1 MMKMY
6 LKTSMKKHIG
16 FTFSTLF
23 LVGIMALSSFNT
35 VLAQRFGYIDSQK
48 ILERLP
54 EYSQANT
61 ELEEMTKQWKAEL
74 AKKEQEILDSRTK
87 LEAERVLLTE
97 EMYVEKQKEVQKQET
112 DLISYREGIFGA
124 NGMLFKKRRELIR
137 PIQDRIMEAVRI
149 VSLQKKLHFMFDKA
163 SDLHML
169 FYDETYNFTDFVLE
183 ELGIQDPNIS
193 IDKKG

>member
-1 MMKMY
+1 MMKI
-6 LKTSMKKHIG
+6 LFNKNIT
-16 FTFSTLF
+16 FVFSTLF
-23 LVGIMALSSFNT
+23 FVGIMALSSFNT
-35 VLAQRFGYIDSQK
+35 ISAQRFGFIDSQK

-61 ELEEMTKQWKAEL
+61 ELEEMTKQWKSEI
-74 AKKEQEILDSRTK
+74 AKKQQEVLDSRTK

-97 EMYVEKQKEVQKQET
+97 EMYAEKQKDVQKKEN
-112 DLISYREGIFGA
+112 DLISYRESIFGA

-137 PIQDRIMEAVRI
+137 PIQDKIMEAVRI

-169 FYDETYNFTDFVLE
+169 FYDDTYNFTDFVLE

>member
-1 MMKMY
+1 MMK
-6 LKTSMKKHIG
+6 
-16 FTFSTLF
+16 TFFNTTIRFAVSALF
-23 LVGIMALSSFNT
+23 LVGLVSLVNPNIAS
-35 VLAQRFGYIDSQK
+35 AQRFGYIDSQK

-54 EYSQANT
+54 EYSQANS

-74 AKKEQEILDSRTK
+74 AKKQQEILDSRTK

-97 EMYVEKQKEVQKQET
+97 EMYAEKQKEIAQKET
-112 DLISYREGIFGA
+112 DLITYRESIFGA
-124 NGMLFKKRRELIR
+124 NGLLFKKRRELIR
-137 PIQDRIMEAVRI
+137 PIQDKIMEAVRI

-193 IDKKG
+193 IDKG

>member
-1 MMKMY
+1 MMKI
-6 LKTSMKKHIG
+6 LFKKNIG
-16 FTFSTLF
+16 FVFSTLF
-23 LVGIMALSSFNT
+23 LVGILMSFNT
-35 VLAQRFGYIDSQK
+35 ALAQRFGYIDSQK

-61 ELEEMTKQWKAEL
+61 ELEEMTKQWKAEI
-74 AKKEQEILDSRTK
+74 AKKQQDILDSRTK

-97 EMYVEKQKEVQKQET
+97 EMYAKKQEEVKKMES
-112 DLISYREGIFGA
+112 DLIAYRESVFGA
-124 NGMLFKKRRELIR
+124 NGMLFQKRRELIR
-137 PIQDRIMEAVRI
+137 PIQDKIMEAVRI

-193 IDKKG
+193 LDKG

>member
-1 MMKMY
+1 MSTTKICF
-6 LKTSMKKHIG
+6 SI
-16 FTFSTLF
+16 STLF
-23 LVGIMALSSFNT
+23 LVAIMTLSSFN
-35 VLAQRFGYIDSQK
+35 VASAQRFGFVDSQK

-74 AKKEQEILDSRTK
+74 AKKEQEVLDSRTK

-97 EMYVEKQKEVQKQET
+97 EMYIEKQKEVQQKET
-112 DLISYREGIFGA
+112 DLLTYRESIFGA

-137 PIQDRIMEAVRI
+137 PIQDKIMEAVRI

-169 FYDETYNFTDFVLE
+169 FYDDTYNFTDFVLE

>member
-1 MMKMY
+1 MKIPF
-6 LKTSMKKHIG
+6 KKNIA

-23 LVGIMALSSFNT
+23 LVGLFALSSFNT
-35 VLAQRFGYIDSQK
+35 ASAQRFGYIDSQK

-74 AKKEQEILDSRTK
+74 AKKQQEVLDSRTK

-97 EMYVEKQKEVQKQET
+97 EMYAEKQKEIQKLES
-112 DLISYREGIFGA
+112 DLIAYRESIFGA
-124 NGMLFKKRRELIR
+124 NGMLFQKRRELIR
-137 PIQDRIMEAVRI
+137 PIQDKIMEAVRI

>member
-1 MMKMY
+1 MMKIFFKKY
-6 LKTSMKKHIG
+6 ISFTSSI
-16 FTFSTLF
+16 LL
-23 LVGIMALSSFNT
+23 LVGMIALGSFNT
-35 VLAQRFGYIDSQK
+35 AMAQRFGYIDSQK

-54 EYSQANT
+54 EYSQANS
-61 ELEEMTKQWKAEL
+61 ELEQMIKQWKAEL
-74 AKKEQEILDSRTK
+74 AKKEQEVLDNRTK

-97 EMYVEKQKEVQKQET
+97 DMYIEKQKEVQSKES
-112 DLISYREGIFGA
+112 DLIAYRESIFGA

-137 PIQDRIMEAVRI
+137 PIQDKIMEAVRI

-193 IDKKG
+193 IDKG

>member
-1 MMKMY
+1 MIKI
-6 LKTSMKKHIG
+6 LFNKNIT
-16 FTFSTLF
+16 FAFSTLF
-23 LVGIMALSSFNT
+23 FVGIIASSSFNT
-35 VLAQRFGYIDSQK
+35 AFAQRFGYVDSQK

-54 EYSQANT
+54 EYSQANS
-61 ELEEMTKQWKAEL
+61 ELEEMTKQWKAEMS
-74 AKKEQEILDSRTK
+74 KKEQEVLDSRTK

-97 EMYVEKQKEVQKQET
+97 EMYVEKQKEVQQKES
-112 DLISYREGIFGA
+112 DLITYRESIFGA

-137 PIQDRIMEAVRI
+137 PIQDKIMEAVRI
-149 VSLQKKLHFMFDKA
+149 IALQKKLHFMFDKA

>member
-1 MMKMY
+1 MMKI
-6 LKTSMKKHIG
+6 LFRKNIA
-16 FTFSTLF
+16 FTISTLF
-23 LVGIMALSSFNT
+23 FVGIMTLSSSHT
-35 VLAQRFGYIDSQK
+35 ASAQRFGYIDSQK

-54 EYSQANT
+54 EYAQANA
-61 ELEEMTKQWKAEL
+61 ELEEMTKQWKAEI
-74 AKKEQEILDSRTK
+74 AKKEQDILDNRTK

-97 EMYVEKQKEVQKQET
+97 EMYVEKQKEIQKQES
-112 DLISYREGIFGA
+112 DLITYRESIFGA

-137 PIQDRIMEAVRI
+137 PIQDKIMEAVRI

-193 IDKKG
+193 IDKG

>member
-1 MMKMY
+1 MMKIFF
-6 LKTSMKKHIG
+6 KKNIG
-16 FTFSTLF
+16 FAISTL
-23 LVGIMALSSFNT
+23 LMVGIIVCSSFNT
-35 VLAQRFGYIDSQK
+35 VSAQRFGYIDSQK
-48 ILERLP
+48 ILDRLP
-54 EYSQANT
+54 EYSQANA

-74 AKKEQEILDSRTK
+74 AKREQEILDSRTK

-97 EMYVEKQKEVQKQET
+97 EMYAEKQKEVQKKES
-112 DLISYREGIFGA
+112 DLLTYRESIFGA

-137 PIQDRIMEAVRI
+137 PIQDKIMEAVRI

>member
-1 MMKMY
+1 MKTLSKMSTT
-6 LKTSMKKHIG
+6 KIHFSI
-16 FTFSTLF
+16 STLL
-23 LVGIMALSSFNT
+23 LVVIMALSSLNT
-35 VLAQRFGYIDSQK
+35 ASAQRFGYVDSQK

-61 ELEEMTKQWKAEL
+61 ELEEMTKQWKVEL
-74 AKKEQEILDSRTK
+74 AKKEQEVLDSRTK

-97 EMYVEKQKEVQKQET
+97 EMYVEKQKEVQQKET
-112 DLISYREGIFGA
+112 DLITYRESIFGA

-137 PIQDRIMEAVRI
+137 PIQDKIMEAVRM

>member
-6 LKTSMKKHIG
+6 LKTKIKKHIA
-16 FTFSTLF
+16 FAFSTLLF
-23 LVGIMALSSFNT
+23 VGIMALSSVNT
-35 VLAQRFGYIDSQK
+35 ASAQRFGYIDSQK

-74 AKKEQEILDSRTK
+74 AKKQQEILDSRTK

-97 EMYVEKQKEVQKQET
+97 EMYAKKQKEVQKQES
-112 DLISYREGIFGA
+112 DLIAYRESIFGA
-124 NGMLFKKRRELIR
+124 NGMLFQKRRELIR
-137 PIQDRIMEAVRI
+137 PIQDKIMEAVRI

-193 IDKKG
+193 IDKG

>member
-1 MMKMY
+1 MMKP
-6 LKTSMKKHIG
+6 LFKKNIA
-16 FTFSTLF
+16 FTISTLF
-23 LVGIMALSSFNT
+23 IVGIMALSSFNT
-35 VLAQRFGYIDSQK
+35 VSAQRFGYIDSQK

-61 ELEEMTKQWKAEL
+61 ELEEMTKQWKTEL
-74 AKKEQEILDSRTK
+74 TKKEQEILDSRTK

-97 EMYVEKQKEVQKQET
+97 EMYDEKQKEVQKQES
-112 DLISYREGIFGA
+112 DLIAYRESIFGA

-137 PIQDRIMEAVRI
+137 PIQDKIMEAVRI

>member
-1 MMKMY
+1 MKIS
-6 LKTSMKKHIG
+6 LKKNIT
-16 FTFSTLF
+16 FVFSTLF
-23 LVGIMALSSFNT
+23 FVGIMALSTLNT
-35 VLAQRFGYIDSQK
+35 VSAQRFGYIDSQK

-74 AKKEQEILDSRTK
+74 AKKAQEILDNRTK

-97 EMYVEKQKEVQKQET
+97 EMYAEKQKEIQQQES
-112 DLISYREGIFGA
+112 DLITYRESIFGA

-137 PIQDRIMEAVRI
+137 PIQDKIMEAVRI